1 MSQIITPFC
10 FLTAVLLNLLF
21 ITPVRAE
28 APVQPA
34 GLLYLENSGVIPGN
48 FGSSADQGI
57 VPWQAADF
65 LRPFEFPGN
74 RISRVQFPQSK
85 DLAQEVDLK
94 IEDDAQAAHFTFIL
108 ASGDQI
114 NGRILEWTPRRVK
127 VATSEFGEVHLQTS
141 ALRRAFRTG
150 NNSRI
155 IFPRLSGLDH
165 WTASKSDWI
174 VEGFSPASSTR
185 NAKLYRKLNI
195 PDKAIIEFEL
205 SWNKTADFS
214 LAMAIPGPAPQAD
227 DDKGWTLTCWDGKL
241 ALVRELPKA
250 ADLCA
255 VEGVDFSKRRIHL
268 LAYLDQTAG
277 EMHLFHQQGVLAAHL
292 KLPPENETENKKS
305 KFQPGRGLQLINRS
319 GEIRLDQLSV
329 MEWSGKLPGQSN
341 GEYPQIELA
350 DGTVVSGAIQ
360 SLPADDGAIAI
371 RIGDAESPYRI
382 EDIASMQFDPPP
394 ESAERPM
401 MLAIQNGS
409 RVSGILQHLQSG
421 TLTMISPDIDEPLRL
436 PVSQVLGMTM
446 VNDGANQ
453 VHPQGITGQMILRDA
468 SQVDRPAAKTP
479 APVVMTQVPVNR
491 AIGINAIFGGIGVA
505 QVQTA
510 TVTPEEEEED
520 APGTYR
526 HSGILVDGEGDQHT
540 SCLVWQPLG
549 SRIASPLKKA
559 ASGKILYRKP
569 KPATPQVASPQNRVR
584 PGQNFGTLFLK
595 KVGEPALPKSNSSLQ
610 TMHLRTGDVIPC
622 RVLAI
627 DEEGVLISSSIV
639 EEQKVPH
646 VKIKAIELAPHVG
659 LPSLEDVKKER
670 LLTLPRMQKASP
682 PTHLLCS
689 LNSDFL
695 RCRVLKM
702 HDDVLTVELQLDEID
717 LPVNRLSRMIWLHPE
732 DLKTDAPESADSGS
746 AQANTNT
753 DINSTLPD
761 AAVTETSPQTATP
774 QVAEPPVSTD
784 KPAAEATSTQSD
796 TQLAGMV
803 QALTTDG
810 KRTTFTAQRFQSGV
824 LSGQSDILGQCHV
837 ELVRLNELTFGAE
850 IGNNMEELPYEQWK
864 LTPSIE
870 PLVAQDLGDD
880 DGKSSLLVGQPAPD
894 FDLELL
900 EGGRFKVSDQ
910 KGRIIVLDFWATWC
924 GPCMQTIPLLH
935 DLMAEYDPQQ
945 VRLIS
950 VNLEEPAAHVKS
962 VMERHQ
968 FDLTVALDQDGVAA
982 HRYEAT
988 AIPQLVV
995 INTQGTV
1002 TQVFVG
1008 GGPHM
1013 IEQLKAALNDQLKQQ

>member
-1 MSQIITPFC
+1 MFQIITPFC
-10 FLTAVLLNLLF
+10 FLAAILLNPLF

-28 APVQPA
+28 APAQPA

-85 DLAQEVDLK
+85 DLIKDL
-94 IEDDAQAAHFTFIL
+94 EADGDAQAGHFTFIL

-114 NGRILEWTPRRVK
+114 NGRLLEWTPRRVK
-127 VATSEFGEVHLQTS
+127 IATSEFGEVHLQTS

-155 IFPRLSGLDH
+155 IFPRLSGLDN
-165 WTASKSDWI
+165 WTASKSDWV
-174 VEGFSPASSTR
+174 VEGFSPASSAR

-214 LAMAIPGPAPQAD
+214 LAMATPGPAPQAD

-268 LAYLDQTAG
+268 LAYLDQIAG

-305 KFQPGRGLQLINRS
+305 KFRPGRGLQLINRS

-329 MEWSGKLPGQSN
+329 MEWSGKLPGQSH
-341 GEYPQIELA
+341 GEYPQVELA
-350 DGTVVSGAIQ
+350 NGTVVSGAIQ
-360 SLPADDGAIAI
+360 SLPTDDGAIAI
-371 RIGDAESPYRI
+371 RIGAAEAPYRVD
-382 EDIASMQFDPPP
+382 DIASMQFDPPP
-394 ESAERPM
+394 EPAERPV

-409 RVSGILQHLQSG
+409 RVSGILQQIHSG

-446 VNDGANQ
+446 TNGGAN
-453 VHPQGITGQMILRDA
+453 PAPSQGITGQMILRDA
-468 SQVDRPAAKTP
+468 SRADRPAAKTP
-479 APVVMTQVPVNR
+479 ASVVTTQVPVNR

-505 QVQTA
+505 QIQTA
-510 TVTPEEEEED
+510 EATPDEEED
-520 APGTYR
+520 NAPGTYR

-549 SRIASPLKKA
+549 SRTASPLKTA

-627 DEEGVLISSSIV
+627 DEEGVLISSSV
-639 EEQKVPH
+639 VNDQKVPH
-646 VKIKAIELAPHVG
+646 AKIKAIELAPHVG
-659 LPSLEDVKKER
+659 LPSLEEVKRER

-689 LNSDFL
+689 MNSDFL
-695 RCRVLKM
+695 RCRILKM

-717 LPVNRLSRMIWLHPE
+717 LPVNRLSRLIWLHPE
-732 DLKTDAPESADSGS
+732 DLKTDTTASANSDSTQTRANPETSAD
-746 AQANTNT
+746 AA
-753 DINSTLPD
+753 LPG
-761 AAVTETSPQTATP
+761 AAVAEIASQSEIP
-774 QVAEPPVSTD
+774 QVSEPSDSPG
-784 KPAAEATSTQSD
+784 KPATQTGD
-796 TQLAGMV
+796 RLTGVV

-810 KRTTFTAQRFQSGV
+810 KRTTFTAHHVQSGI
-824 LSGQSDILGQCHV
+824 LSGQSDVLGDCRI
-837 ELVRLNELTFGAE
+837 ELARLEELTFGAE
-850 IGNNMEELPYEQWK
+850 IGNNMAELPYEQWK

-880 DGKSSLLVGQPAPD
+880 DGKSSLLVGKPAPD

-900 EGGRFKVSDQ
+900 NGGRFKVSDH

-1008 GGPHM
+1008 GGPGM